1 MKLLLI
7 DGHSILHR
15 AYYGVPKLTRADGV
29 CTNAV
34 YGFLNILFM
43 VMESEKPDRLAVAF
57 DLSEPTFRHK
67 MFPEYKGTRKPM
79 EDDLRPQVPMI
90 KDLLRLMNV
99 TVVELSGYEADDILG
114 TLSVKGE
121 EKDYDVT
128 ILSGDRDLLQ
138 LATKKVCVMMPK
150 IIKGKT
156 EYKTYYENN
165 VIDEYKVTPT
175 EFIDLKAIMGDTS
188 DNIPGVKG
196 IGEKGAS
203 DIIVNFHSIENAF
216 ENRDKITNKRNAG
229 LLEKD
234 FENCKLSKVLATINV
249 NAPVDVLID
258 DCKIDNMFNEKA
270 LEGFKK
276 LNLKSLLKY
285 FDETVLDSGDAKTS
299 DITENIK
306 SADSED
312 LTALVEAFADGDTLG
327 LSFSRYKKET
337 KAVQL
342 DLRSMLNANTS
353 QSEVKQEDLANNYG
367 IVISLYYKDTSYVT
381 NFENAYDKDL
391 ENLVSKMLSK
401 KVNVYTFDIKH
412 VLRTFNVDIKN
423 IFATLEDAS
432 IAAYLLNPLLGS
444 YSPDYISEQYLGSF
458 FKTDSVYLTDTTK
471 PLDEIVKK
479 TASQSFIA
487 FNALPKLLSELKNES
502 MYDLYKN
509 IEIPCALVLSDME
522 KEGILVNRTA
532 MKNYSLLLEE
542 KIKILEKEIYE
553 EIGEEFNINS
563 PKQLGEILF
572 VKKGLKG
579 GKKTKTGYSTSADVL
594 NKLALEYGYVK
605 KILDYRGLTK
615 LKSTYA
621 DGLDAY
627 ILADGRI
634 HTNFKQTVTATGR
647 LSSAEP
653 NLQNIPV
660 RMAIG
665 KKMREVFVA
674 SEGCTFIDADYSQ
687 IELRILAHMSGDKAL
702 IEAYNSGDDIHAI
715 TASKVFNV
723 PLEEVSAEQRRNA
736 KAVNFGIVYGIS
748 SYGLSEDLSIS
759 KSLAEE
765 YIEQYFVNYPGI
777 KKYLDDTVEAA
788 KKNGYTKTLYN
799 RKRPIP
805 ELSSDKFMIKKFGER
820 VAMNSPIQGTAAD
833 IMKIAMINVYYGLKE
848 AGLKA
853 KILLQVHDELLI
865 EAPLEEASRVKEI
878 VVDKMQHAADL
889 FVKLSVSAGE
899 GKDWLAAH

>member
-1 MKLLLI
+1 
-7 DGHSILHR
+7 
-15 AYYGVPKLTRADGV
+15 
-29 CTNAV
+29 
-34 YGFLNILFM
+34 M

-90 KDLLRLMNV
+90 KDLLKLMNV

-138 LATKKVCVMMPK
+138 LATKKVCIMMPK

-196 IGEKGAS
+196 IGEKGAN

-299 DITENIK
+299 DITENTK
-306 SADSED
+306 SADSGD
-312 LTALVEAFADGDTLG
+312 LTALVESFADGDTLG

-342 DLRSMLNANTS
+342 DLMSMLNANTS
-353 QSEVKQEDLANNYG
+353 QSEVKYKDLANNYG
-367 IVISLYYKDTSYVT
+367 IVISLYYKDIAYVT

-391 ENLVSKMLSK
+391 ENLISKMLSK
-401 KVNVYTFDIKH
+401 KVNVYTYDIKH

-423 IFATLEDAS
+423 VFATLEDAS

-458 FKTDSVYLTDTTK
+458 FKTDSIYLTDTTE
-471 PLDEIVKK
+471 PLEDIVKK

-899 GKDWLAAH
+899 GKDWLEAH